1 MNLGLRTLTDAEEAW
16 RLLPM
21 LERAVTESSLAWQDT
36 PVPPSVAQR
45 YLETQL
51 DEEGACLVV
60 AESDE
65 ETLAVA
71 ASAPF
76 VDPLTG
82 AMNPMLVMLWVD
94 PSIRHRGVARAL
106 VGELK
111 RRLAR
116 RGMTDLAARVG
127 HTDDAL
133 TSMGERW
140 GWVRSWSFL
149 SAE

>member
-1 MNLGLRTLTDAEEAW
+1 M
-16 RLLPM
+16 
-21 LERAVTESSLAWQDT
+21 
-36 PVPPSVAQR
+36 
-45 YLETQL
+45 
-51 DEEGACLVV
+51 
-60 AESDE
+60 
-65 ETLAVA
+65 A

-82 AMNPMLVMLWVD
+82 TMNPMLVMLWVD